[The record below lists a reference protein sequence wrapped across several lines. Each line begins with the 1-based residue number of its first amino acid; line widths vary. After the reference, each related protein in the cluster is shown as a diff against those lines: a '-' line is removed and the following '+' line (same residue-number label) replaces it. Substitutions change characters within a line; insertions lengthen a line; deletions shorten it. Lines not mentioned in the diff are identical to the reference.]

1 MMASHSRK
9 NARGWG
15 RTANRFEFI
24 SSQSRSPSP
33 SSASPSEKE
42 TKREPID
49 NASAIR
55 ELDPSSRVTRRANDA
70 AIFVANLP
78 HQLPDPE
85 LEALLFS
92 HFDAVAKVRKVK
104 VLHDPK
110 VIAPYAFVHFEDTR
124 QSEIAIAQRNN
135 TQLGDRTIRCEP
147 AKAYRT
153 LLLSFSQSGIE
164 GSNRLEWVR
173 LRRDRGSRFVHVTF
187 NEEAKSPLAFKS
199 DANSRSFQRYADP
212 NRDILCGEG
221 RLIRIDPSNI
231 SKSTNELMSAFGPL
245 ESVICQK
252 DDPSQQET
260 DLGTPQKGKSGRQK
274 VKPLQEDRNS
284 SAFQITWKVKYELR
298 SDAISAF
305 NTLRHC
311 PNLQVSW
318 EHLAFKHHSSTSV
331 AGSLVENKDSVNRLA
346 LELQN
351 SFRFKKYEPER
362 DQEIHTASFNV
373 VRESKPPGNQIG
385 PEASNTPAG
394 DKEGRREDLDFPPLK
409 PTAKNV
415 SIGLGHKAPQISKED
430 LVSAL
435 QYGSTLPEHKSIPQ
449 VTHPRPHSRNS
460 FHTVSSP
467 ADQINNMHI
476 VASPSTPT
484 APLSVK
490 LPLVEVQSM
499 PAVDVEE
506 VKHDAGDREYSG
518 DVTPKLASASS
529 SPDSS
534 TLETPKK
541 YYQVELPPTFGDEG
555 KPKFIS
561 IEVSTPTPPS
571 KTAALSS
578 VLPKEVD
585 QTLLSVPVFTFTVGD
600 ERDYDVIDSL
610 EERAGPTPTGSH
622 GDRGEGLTDQPTVPK
637 ENSHSRSLSDTE
649 GLDST
654 GGTNTDSFTEP
665 SKHLEVSHCRNSGT
679 RTDII
684 AEDLQSIQSSQSKYS
699 ADEVAVGIGSDAPS
713 ALEHVSSFSDSSQL
727 EESIRDERSVCGVE
741 NTGLRPLPYHV
752 TPEASPQIVRV
763 PESSIVPSVLPLPPQ
778 GFVSTDNGLVPIYSS
793 EDFARHM
800 NSFHSPVSSS
810 TSSSSSPG
818 RSPVVAHPMGP
829 SPWIATHPPLGWMSH
844 GGFYPATL
852 PFMLPPHPHP
862 MMGVP
867 TSYLPLQAHFA
878 EPQYIPHSGY
888 PTNSHP
894 TAPVP
899 VRHET
904 SPYEINDSRAAVH
917 SPFYPG
923 PDTSETS
930 RSHFTSP
937 PYHHSHHPSSMN
949 WAEPA
954 SRNSTPFSSAPHGF
968 PVLPSFQT
976 GHSTHS
982 DSVLQ
987 HRSQYYAHHHHNPY
1001 SQPYHPQA

>member
-1 MMASHSRK
+1 MLGAGVAQRTALSSSRPNRALLHPVLQVLRSRK
-9 NARGWG
+9 QNGSPLTMPPQLENWIPQVESQG
-15 RTANRFEFI
+15 ERTM
-24 SSQSRSPSP
+24 QP
-33 SSASPSEKE
+33 SSLQKYSTDEFLPLS
-42 TKREPID
+42 
-49 NASAIR
+49 
-55 ELDPSSRVTRRANDA
+55 
-70 AIFVANLP
+70 LP

-187 NEEAKSPLAFKS
+187 NEEAKSPPAFKS
-199 DANSRSFQRYADP
+199 DANSRSFQRYADM

-331 AGSLVENKDSVNRLA
+331 AGSLVEDKDSVNRLA

-394 DKEGRREDLDFPPLK
+394 DREGRREDLDFPPLK

-665 SKHLEVSHCRNSGT
+665 SKHLEASHCRNSGT

-713 ALEHVSSFSDSSQL
+713 ALE
-727 EESIRDERSVCGVE
+727 
-741 NTGLRPLPYHV
+741 HV

-878 EPQYIPHSGY
+878 EPQYYPHSGY

-937 PYHHSHHPSSMN
+937 PYHHPHHPSSMN

-987 HRSQYYAHHHHNPY
+987 HRSQYYTPHHHNPY